1 MRCPVSDGDFV
12 VGRHHERGTGL
23 NKREATGR
31 LTVRCFVQLLLPF
44 GFLATLLCL
53 WDCFWRA
60 PLLHKLPNALFS
72 ILVTILKSSSHI
84 HTFRGHLPK
93 GRWKKPK
100 FCEKLFKWKLVMKK
114 NYLEHMIYAE
124 SIASILTILVSI
136 VEILTKC
143 LKIVFT
149 CKCNIR
155 EYHHNT
161 CECCRAENE

>member
-1 MRCPVSDGDFV
+1 MPSFGWRLCC
-12 VGRHHERGTGL
+12 
-23 NKREATGR
+23 REASWTGDGTQQTGGNGAINR
-31 LTVRCFVQLLLPF
+31 SLLCATFVAFWLLGYSLMLVGLLLESP
-44 GFLATLLCL
+44 
-53 WDCFWRA
+53 

-124 SIASILTILVSI
+124 SIASILAILVSI
-136 VEILTKC
+136 VVILT
-143 LKIVFT
+143 
-149 CKCNIR
+149 NI
-155 EYHHNT
+155 EPVL
-161 CECCRAENE
+161 ENCVHLQVQYSRVLWKF